1 VTESPDGRGGAVE
14 VVLTGELDISTFD
27 QAQRQV
33 EDAELAAPGL
43 LIIDLAALHFVDST
57 GVRLILL
64 ADQRAR
70 EAGRRLAI
78 RLGGGPAL
86 RVFSAL
92 GLTSKFQVLD
102 GRPNGVAPNPMT
114 P

>member
-1 VTESPDGRGGAVE
+1 VTEEHGGGAVE

-27 QAQRQV
+27 HAQRQV
-33 EDAELAAPGL
+33 EDAEKTAPRL
-43 LIIDLAALHFVDST
+43 LIIDLAPLHFVDST

-64 ADQRAR
+64 ADQRAK
-70 EAGRRLAI
+70 EAGRGLAI
-78 RLGGGPAL
+78 RLGDGPAL

-92 GLTSKFQVLD
+92 GLTTRFRVLD
-102 GRPNGVAPNPMT
+102 VRPNGIAAKPMT